1 MGTPT
6 PAERRHYRRVR
17 APILV
22 RPAGRVASGK
32 LLRPVGDI
40 GRGGVRAYAD
50 EDQPVGT
57 RVEIELLFPGGA
69 PAHVVAEVAWVQRL
83 PPGAP
88 ARFEVGMRFLQIHA
102 DDVARIDAAS
112 ELVNDG

>member
-1 MGTPT
+1 MGLPT
-6 PAERRHYRRVR
+6 PAERRQYRRVR

-32 LLRPVGDI
+32 LLRPVSDI
-40 GRGGVRAYAD
+40 GRGGVRAFSD
-50 EDQPVGT
+50 EDPPVGT
-57 RVEIELLFPGGA
+57 RVEIELLFQGGD
-69 PAHVVAEVAWVQRL
+69 PAHVVAEVTWVQPL

-102 DDVARIDAAS
+102 DDLARIDAAS
-112 ELVNDG
+112 ELVAEG